1 MTEKIAEVPLKILLI
16 AQEEAR
22 RLGDTTAGTEHVL
35 LALSSLENP
44 AASALNGFGI
54 TYADVKTELE
64 GLRSQQNALGVEVEI
79 ELSERSK
86 QCLELSYLEASTLK
100 HQVVGAEHMLLAIIR
115 LGEGVAIGILSKF
128 GISVADLEI
137 ALLYQCSSALAAPLS
152 DVGKE
157 LETQIEVWN
166 RLSVIAR
173 EQDYQDLVQE
183 AARHTKMYKD
193 ALHELKNASDADV
206 RVTF

>member
-1 MTEKIAEVPLKILLI
+1 MTERIAEVPLKVLLI

-22 RLGDTTAGTEHVL
+22 RLGDPTAGTEHVL
-35 LALSSLENP
+35 LALASMDNP
-44 AASALNGFGI
+44 ASSALNGFGI
-54 TYADVKTELE
+54 RYSDVKAELE
-64 GLRSQQNALGVEVEI
+64 GLRSQQNALGIDLEI
-79 ELSERSK
+79 ELSDRVK
-86 QCLELSYLEASTLK
+86 QCLELSYLEANTLK
-100 HQVVGAEHMLLAIIR
+100 HSVVGAEHLLLAIIR

-152 DVGKE
+152 DVGRE

-193 ALHELKNASDADV
+193 ALYELKNAPDPDV